1 MLIERPK
8 SITTQVSDLLAER
21 IRSQEYAPGSRLP
34 SESDLALQLGVSR
47 ATVRSALARLAT
59 QGLVLRKQG
68 NGTYVN
74 AHLESFPSS
83 AGGLWNFLRLIEFSG
98 REPSIRV
105 LSRAVRPAL
114 ESEIESLALQ
124 ESDPV
129 FFLQRV
135 FFADD
140 IPAVLAGNAIPVSS
154 LRQPPEECDGQL
166 PIDEFIVRYC
176 NAKIAYDIFD
186 ICAILPDA
194 ETQDVLQ
201 LQADQPILQLRQ
213 VFYDGQNEPLLC
225 GSSAYNEKLL
235 GLRLVQS
242 WS

>member
-21 IRSQEYAPGSRLP
+21 IRSQEYVPGSRLP
-34 SESDLALQLGVSR
+34 SESDLAVQLGVSR

-68 NGTYVN
+68 DGTYIN
-74 AHLESFPSS
+74 AHLENIPTSL
-83 AGGLWNFLRLIEFSG
+83 GGLWNFLRLIEFSG
-98 REPSIRV
+98 REPSIHV
-105 LSRAVRPAL
+105 LARTVRPAS

-124 ESDPV
+124 EGDPV

-135 FFADD
+135 FLADET
-140 IPAVLAGNAIPVSS
+140 PAILAGNAIPLAS
-154 LRQPPEECDGQL
+154 LHTAPEQCDGHL
-166 PIDEFIVRYC
+166 PIDEFIARYC
-176 NAKIAYDIFD
+176 NAQIAYDIFD
-186 ICAILPDA
+186 IGAILPDS
-194 ETQDVLQ
+194 ETRSL
-201 LQADQPILQLRQ
+201 LHLAADQPILRLRQ
-213 VFYDGQNEPLLC
+213 VFFDRQNEPLLC
-225 GSSAYNEKLL
+225 GSSEYNEKLL

>member
-8 SITTQVSDLLAER
+8 SITTQVSDLLAGR
-21 IRSQEYAPGSRLP
+21 IRSQEYAPASRLP
-34 SESDLALQLGVSR
+34 SESDLAAQLGVSR

-68 NGTYVN
+68 DGTYVN
-74 AHLESFPSS
+74 AHLENIPTSL
-83 AGGLWNFLRLIEFSG
+83 GGLWNFLRLIEFSG
-98 REPSIRV
+98 REPSIQV
-105 LSRAVRPAL
+105 LASEVRPAT

-124 ESDPV
+124 EDDPV

-135 FFADD
+135 FFADEM
-140 IPAVLAGNAIPVSS
+140 PAILASNAIPLAS
-154 LRQPPEECDGQL
+154 LRFSPDECDGQL
-166 PIDEFIVRYC
+166 PIDEFVVRYC
-176 NAKIAYDIFD
+176 NSQIAYDIFD
-186 ICAILPDA
+186 IGATLPDPKA
-194 ETQDVLQ
+194 RAVLR
-201 LQADQPILQLRQ
+201 LQPDQPILQLRQ
-213 VFYDGQNEPLLC
+213 IFYDRQNEPLLC